1 MLLLFFCMFY
11 VLSCVFVCIMCFDNV
26 PEQCWLSWV
35 YLSNMDPEI
44 IERFFADSGSE
55 GEDADEDVDVES
67 FYDEEEFFLE
77 GLEAGVEIVSNAI
90 DMIDIRSGKN
100 LFRFLRF

>member
-1 MLLLFFCMFY
+1 
-11 VLSCVFVCIMCFDNV
+11 
-26 PEQCWLSWV
+26 
-35 YLSNMDPEI
+35 MDRDI

-77 GLEAGVEIVSNAI
+77 GLEASVEIVSNAI